1 MRALISVADGHM
13 LIGACQENILVLFFE
28 DTEKMHRGQPI
39 CHKCGRAIWGKCLY
53 ALGESWHPEH
63 FVCMVCQLPI
73 QDASF
78 QVYEGQP
85 CHSSCYAQR
94 LAARCVY
101 CGKPLTGQFV
111 VDHWGQHFCV
121 EHQAQFPLCAY
132 CGRMVPPQQR
142 EPGAQV
148 VRCPICRA
156 QAIESDVEARPLFSQ
171 LVHWLT
177 AQGLTYNNLP
187 LRLELCDRTR
197 LNSLLVQYPQT
208 ERRGGENRMPP
219 PAPPRTGYA
228 TIEAPGDHTLGTTT
242 SQTYTQNGRVISTTV
257 TGVSILQGLPS
268 TLFQG
273 VTVHELGHVWLIVLG
288 IQQLPPWAEEGFC
301 ELLSYQFY
309 QQLHTPESEYYSQ
322 CKERNPDPIYG
333 DGFRSVRASAE
344 RLGFARFIA
353 TARTTKRLPL

>member
-1 MRALISVADGHM
+1 MH
-13 LIGACQENILVLFFE
+13 IGQL
-28 DTEKMHRGQPI
+28 I
-39 CHKCGRAIWGKCLY
+39 CHQCGQAIWGQCLY

-63 FVCMVCQLPI
+63 FVCMVCQRPI
-73 QDASF
+73 RDASF
-78 QVYEGQP
+78 QVHEGRP
-85 CHSSCYAQR
+85 CHSACFAQR

-121 EHQAQFPLCAY
+121 EHQFQFPPCAY
-132 CGRMVPPQQR
+132 CGRMVSPQQR

-156 QAIESDVEARPLFSQ
+156 QAIETDVEARPLFSQ
-171 LVHWLT
+171 VVHWLT
-177 AQGLTYNNLP
+177 AQGLTYNNLH
-187 LRLELCDRTR
+187 LSLELCDRAR
-197 LNSLLVQYPQT
+197 LNSLL
-208 ERRGGENRMPP
+208 GGYHDLQREQQV
-219 PAPPRTGYA
+219 AGYLDHALGA
-228 TIEAPGDHTLGTTT
+228 TISE
-242 SQTYTQNGRVISTTV
+242 SYTQNGRLVSTSI
-257 TGVSILQGLPS
+257 TGVSILQGLPA

-273 VTVHELGHVWLIVLG
+273 VTVHELGHVWLIVQG

-301 ELLSYQFY
+301 ELLSHRFY

-333 DGFRSVRASAE
+333 DGFRSVRTSAE
-344 RLGFARFIA
+344 RTGFARFLA